1 MRQVTYLLVQN
12 WCSLTASNM
21 LNRPMLRIRVC
32 VIFLVSPQQQREKVA
47 VAMKSVIEDD
57 VVGACATK
65 GQEKLRWKRR
75 GHFKRKFFMIYG

>member
-21 LNRPMLRIRVC
+21 MNRPMLRIRVC
-32 VIFLVSPQQQREKVA
+32 VIILGSPQQQREKVA

-75 GHFKRKFFMIYG
+75 GHVHARHMLLF